1 LFSTPRFKYTFSI
14 PGKYEDKR
22 KNKQRESDIIMHKT
36 MAGRKRK
43 GFSLVEILIVLVIL
57 AVISGGGMMIAGKSS
72 EKAKYVTAQ
81 KDLDI
86 IQQAFIQ
93 YYNVEGTFTGIAPG
107 ALGKVSPSAPGE
119 RPYRV
124 LQSFVGKPLADWKD
138 PWGVE
143 YQIQGTVKD
152 DGTGVL
158 IVYCKY
164 VNDTGTSV
172 DATVG
177 SENITGIREDKIS
190 NANGKPMPMYR
201 IIYNVDF

>member
-1 LFSTPRFKYTFSI
+1 MNA
-14 PGKYEDKR
+14 E
-22 KNKQRESDIIMHKT
+22 NKMLH
-36 MAGRKRK
+36 GKRK

-57 AVISGGGMMIAGKSS
+57 AVISGGGMMIAGKST
-72 EKAKYVTAQ
+72 EKSKYVTAQ

-93 YYNVEGTFTGIAPG
+93 YYNVVGNYLGIADGADANLSAAFTGDTTSGTP
-107 ALGKVSPSAPGE
+107 
-119 RPYRV
+119 RMNV
-124 LQSFVGKPLADWKD
+124 LQSFFGKKLADWKD

-143 YQIQGTVKD
+143 YQVKGKFNS

-158 IVYCKY
+158 LVYCKN
-164 VNDTGTSV
+164 VEGTGTSV
-172 DATVG
+172 NATVG
-177 SENITGIREDKIS
+177 SVSITGMREDKIS

>member
-1 LFSTPRFKYTFSI
+1 MNA
-14 PGKYEDKR
+14 E
-22 KNKQRESDIIMHKT
+22 NKMLH
-36 MAGRKRK
+36 GKRK

-93 YYNVEGTFTGIAPG
+93 YYNVEGTFTGITAG
-107 ALGKVSPSAPGE
+107 ALGTVSPSGAND
-119 RPYRV
+119 RPYKV

-158 IVYCKY
+158 VVYCKY

-172 DATVG
+172 NATVG
-177 SENITGIREDKIS
+177 SVSINGMREDKIS
-190 NANGKPMPMYR
+190 NAKGTPMPMYR
-201 IIYNVDF
+201 IIYNVEF